1 MEEEGS
7 TLLGTCR
14 FDLKHF
20 FPVVNYSLCKRVR
33 QKSGSVLWNSGS
45 AMAPCISR
53 NDGQWL
59 KRSQRCVM
67 LHRIS
72 LSMAEHALPKKSYSS
87 PSCAENVLPMQT
99 F

>member
-33 QKSGSVLWNSGS
+33 QKSGSVVELRFCNGS
-45 AMAPCISR
+45 
-53 NDGQWL
+53 
-59 KRSQRCVM
+59 
-67 LHRIS
+67 LHQS
-72 LSMAEHALPKKSYSS
+72 E
-87 PSCAENVLPMQT
+87 
-99 F
+99 